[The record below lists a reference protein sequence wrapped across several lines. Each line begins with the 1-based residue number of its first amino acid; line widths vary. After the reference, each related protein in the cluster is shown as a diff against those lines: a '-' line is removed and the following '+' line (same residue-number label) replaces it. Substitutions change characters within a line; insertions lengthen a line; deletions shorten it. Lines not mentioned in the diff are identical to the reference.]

1 MIINFNT
8 DQFNVNN
15 FIIDNIY
22 NELAIIIAEK
32 Y

>member
-8 DQFNVNN
+8 DQFNINN
-15 FIIDNIY
+15 LVIDNIY
-22 NELAIIIAEK
+22 NELAIIAEK